1 MKFEQQPIQLL
12 REIAQS
18 SMRAI
23 INRPANNDLQN
34 AWSGIG
40 FSLCGQQMV
49 APMGEVVEIIN
60 VPNYTFVPRVK
71 AWVMGIANVRGRLL
85 PIYDL
90 ENYFGSKLA
99 GNRNRHRVL
108 IIEVDGI
115 YAGIVVSNVFGLK
128 HFPKDSFNNYQG
140 DGDLFAGCI
149 DACGHDGQAD
159 WLRFQ
164 AHRLVRETDFMDVS
178 IQANNQSTDL
188 SANQSTSSLKNV
200 SAA

>member
-12 REIAQS
+12 KQIAQS
-18 SMRAI
+18 SVRAI
-23 INRPANNDLQN
+23 ANRPGNNDLEN
-34 AWSGIG
+34 SWSGIG
-40 FSLCGQQMV
+40 FSLCGQPMV

-60 VPNYTFVPRVK
+60 VPDYTFVPRVK
-71 AWVMGIANVRGRLL
+71 DWVLGIANVRGRLL

-99 GNRNRHRVL
+99 GNRSRHRAL
-108 IIEVDGI
+108 IIDVDGV

-128 HFPKDSFNNYQG
+128 HFPLDSFEYYQG
-140 DGDLFAGCI
+140 DSELFANCV
-149 DACGHDGQAD
+149 DARGNDGQSD

-164 AHRLVRETDFMDVS
+164 AHRLVNETDFMDVS
-178 IQANNQSTDL
+178 MQAVNGAKTP
-188 SANQSTSSLKNV
+188 